1 MTTTFFLGNKTM
13 SDLFLSTVRGINTE
27 SYADYYQ
34 SLYWYCAENHSGQN
48 CLLYTILS
56 GLHYKPALTEKSDDC
71 FVTINSD
78 YHARCIYMALQLQ
91 ASVQEHLGDYYI
103 AYVHPLP
110 ARTDIYCVEFSRNT
124 DKAYRVYHIDCE
136 YLIIRDL
143 TQQDT

>member
-1 MTTTFFLGNKTM
+1 M
-13 SDLFLSTVRGINTE
+13 SDLFLSTVKAVGNDN
-27 SYADYYQ
+27 YADYYQ
-34 SLYWYCAENHSGQN
+34 ALYWYCNHNHAGQN
-48 CLLYTILS
+48 DLLYTILS
-56 GLHYKPALTEKSDDC
+56 LLQYKPSLTESSYYGDI
-71 FVTINSD
+71 TIQSD

-124 DKAYRVYHIDCE
+124 EKAYRVYYIDCD